1 MGSGIPGYTADGTG
15 DGHAVDGDDAVN
27 MLVISPRGVL
37 GLDLQTI
44 TVNMD
49 WTVRDLVEAAEAA
62 GVASGS
68 MICLR
73 GLI

>member
-1 MGSGIPGYTADGTG
+1 M
-15 DGHAVDGDDAVN
+15 N

-62 GVASGS
+62 GVAPGS